1 MNTSLP
7 LRLDHQIASAV
18 ATIAGHQAIV
28 GAAAALGIALLCY
41 KTLVDDGDIKRIRG
55 WPLLGHWAFFTKRH
69 DFILGGFQQLR
80 GQPMFGFSILK
91 NNVVALKGEEARKA
105 FFDRRDL
112 DFNEG
117 YRLLLGGNPKVKDIV
132 KVPVN
137 EDGNE
142 QSSSYLQRLY
152 PLLRMERLAARE
164 WFIDSFSYRIGDSF
178 LLGLAVAP
186 QLMADL
192 ERGMVKWG
200 DEGKFDPFDTI
211 FSTIFQLT
219 TRFVACREI
228 ADSIEGCKRLEKL
241 YRRVEKGWTPASILL
256 PWMPS
261 FARVRKTI
269 ATGQIYFWF
278 DGIIKARQQENR
290 REEDALQ
297 TLLDL
302 GDSTAGAIE
311 FILHTL
317 FAGIL
322 NTGLMGS
329 WLFIYL
335 DQAPEWRAKVIEEL
349 KVLLD
354 THAPLSGGYTSA
366 AERFSCVPLDAW
378 ETQMPVLDLCLR
390 ETIRMVMSGAALRRV
405 VHGDLKVE
413 GKTIPNG
420 SFLVYLLG
428 ETHQN
433 PDIYPEPSKF
443 NPDRFE
449 QGQDKAQAHAFLGWG
464 VGRHPCPGRRFAQY
478 EIKASYAMFLASYEY
493 EVVNS
498 KGARPDPSVVVPNRN
513 DLFLARPKNEELYIK
528 YTKRERAL

>member
-1 MNTSLP
+1 M
-7 LRLDHQIASAV
+7 
-18 ATIAGHQAIV
+18 
-28 GAAAALGIALLCY
+28 
-41 KTLVDDGDIKRIRG
+41 LVDDGDIKRIRG

-105 FFDRRDL
+105 FFDCRDL
-112 DFNEG
+112 DLNEG

-137 EDGNE
+137 EDGN
-142 QSSSYLQRLY
+142 QQLSSYLQRLY
-152 PLLRMERLAARE
+152 PLLRTERLAT
-164 WFIDSFSYRIGDSF
+164 
-178 LLGLAVAP
+178 LAP

-211 FSTIFQLT
+211 YSTIFQLT
-219 TRFVACREI
+219 TRFVSCREI

-241 YRRVEKGWTPASILL
+241 FRRVEKGWTPASILL

-261 FARVRKTI
+261 FARVRKTV

-322 NTGLMGS
+322 NTGLMGA

-335 DQAPEWRAKVIEEL
+335 DQAPEWRANVIEEL

-354 THAPLSGGYTSA
+354 EHAPLSGGYTSA
-366 AERFSCVPLDAW
+366 AERFSCIPLNAW
-378 ETQMPVLDLCLR
+378 ETQMPVFDLCLR

-420 SFLVYLLG
+420 
-428 ETHQN
+428 
-433 PDIYPEPSKF
+433 F

-478 EIKASYAMFLASYEY
+478 EIKASYAMFLAS
-493 EVVNS
+493 
-498 KGARPDPSVVVPNRN
+498 
-513 DLFLARPKNEELYIK
+513 
-528 YTKRERAL
+528 